1 MTDQIN
7 KELNKKYKT
16 NKVHLYYSSRLRQ
29 QLSHQPTNSCRAE
42 PWCCVGP
49 ERRER
54 STVSS
59 VNLTRRQF
67 GCGSAV
73 LGVKDEQKRRKDT
86 ALWGASGGIVS
97 ERILLT
103 NTLCD
108 LLLRKSI
115 IHSELKRKQALSSSV
130 KMWGCLVLDV
140 DKSANRSLVQSL
152 RRLWKVS
159 KWNK

>member
-16 NKVHLYYSSRLRQ
+16 NKVHLYCSSRLRQ

-103 NTLCD
+103 NTLWPVAEKVNNSQWVEEETSFEFLCQD
-108 LLLRKSI
+108 VRLPGVGCWQVC
-115 IHSELKRKQALSSSV
+115 KQKPGPEFEALMKGV
-130 KMWGCLVLDV
+130 
-140 DKSANRSLVQSL
+140 
-152 RRLWKVS
+152 
-159 KWNK
+159 